1 MMTIYE
7 LPATPLVAVCSDEQ
21 DNLQYSLVV
30 LNFFFIQKVY
40 SYQSGCHCRKTATH
54 AAESQR
60 HCSLIFLQ

>member
-30 LNFFFIQKVY
+30 LKLFFFIQKVY
-40 SYQSGCHCRKTATH
+40 IYQSGCHYRIKPHMQLKVNGTAV
-54 AAESQR
+54 
-60 HCSLIFLQ
+60 